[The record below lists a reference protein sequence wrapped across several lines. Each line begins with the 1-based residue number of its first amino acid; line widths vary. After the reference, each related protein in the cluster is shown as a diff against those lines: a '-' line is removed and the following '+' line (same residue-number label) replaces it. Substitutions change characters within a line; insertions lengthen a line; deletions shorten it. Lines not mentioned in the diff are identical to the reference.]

1 MTNKFL
7 NKLKKEKKLELV
19 EPSADICES
28 YSGKSANCFKSAK
41 LLLQNN
47 LYENSIGM
55 SYYAMY
61 NQLTALLFMVGIK
74 CENHAG
80 SILLLK
86 ILFDKEELFKLI
98 SDAKKERIDKQ
109 YYVALVKDGITK
121 EIAEE
126 LLNNTQNF
134 ILKIKVV
141 IQDLNSDSIGE
152 LRGKLKA
159 EIISKTSSPAA
170 EKTSS
175 AIKSAGTAY

>member
-19 EPSADICES
+19 EPSEDICNS
-28 YSGKSANCFKSAK
+28 YSDKSVNCLKSAK

-47 LYENSIGM
+47 LYENSVGQ

-61 NQLTALLFMVGIK
+61 NQLTALLFRAGVK

-86 ILFDKEELFKLI
+86 LLFNKEELFKLI

-109 YYVALVKDGITK
+109 YYVTTEKDDVTK
-121 EIAEE
+121 EIADE
-126 LLNNTQNF
+126 LLKNAEDF
-134 ILKIKVV
+134 VLKM
-141 IQDLNSDSIGE
+141 
-152 LRGKLKA
+152 
-159 EIISKTSSPAA
+159 KTV
-170 EKTSS
+170 
-175 AIKSAGTAY
+175 IKSLSNDDINEVREKFETI